1 MQATFSIRV
10 KVVVKLAKSAVL
22 SCHQSAWNANGHHCL
37 NIRCI
42 NTFAILNISAPTS
55 HTMSMIMKIN
65 LISFAKT
72 VIIRVKIA
80 LDLIKISAQT
90 AAKTMFVVQLK
101 TESQIL
107 VLVLVLVLLQIQTDN
122 VYNVV

>member
-1 MQATFSIRV
+1 
-10 KVVVKLAKSAVL
+10 
-22 SCHQSAWNANGHHCL
+22 
-37 NIRCI
+37 
-42 NTFAILNISAPTS
+42 
-55 HTMSMIMKIN
+55 MSMIMKIN